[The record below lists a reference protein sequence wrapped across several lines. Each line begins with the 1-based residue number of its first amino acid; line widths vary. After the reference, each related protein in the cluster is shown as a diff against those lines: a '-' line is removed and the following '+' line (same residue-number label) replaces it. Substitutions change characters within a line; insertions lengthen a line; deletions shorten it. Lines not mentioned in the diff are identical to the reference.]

1 MLRGKLNCQKR
12 LIVIRFGE
20 SKDSIFEIKDMITQD
35 RKTIDELKLGMVRL
49 RKHDEFFADCNRKLY
64 NMDLQ

>member
-1 MLRGKLNCQKR
+1 M
-12 LIVIRFGE
+12 IRFGE